1 MKPTRLI
8 LIPAVASQPAP
19 YLVVSPDGYIL
30 HRGTLTLDGTDQPQ
44 PMRTVAVTPGADV
57 MIRWLD
63 LPTGSVVQMRAAA
76 AWSLRD
82 DVAATPER
90 LATILGPSAG
100 AGQLRLTAVV
110 SRALLEAWT
119 DYLRALG
126 VNADVLVPDVLT
138 LSEPDADDEVLAV
151 SFGNSVALRGRR
163 FAATVQ
169 PELVEL
175 IAADRR
181 VVAVEDS
188 DAVERALI
196 AAALAPAINLL
207 ETGDREHRTAS
218 GSWRRAAALA
228 GLVLVSPLLLTAAAA
243 ARDDM
248 AARQMRAEALAA
260 IAVAAPDLARTADP
274 VAAFRQRVAAAPPPG
289 GVTAAAAALF
299 VAVESVEGAELDI
312 LIADPETGVKATVSH
327 PAYSD
332 MARIQSAMADAGMLV
347 TETGT
352 LDDAGRVVSDITI
365 GAAR

>member
-30 HRGTLTLDGTDQPQ
+30 HRGVLTLDDAEQPL

-63 LPTGSVVQMRAAA
+63 LPTGSLAQTRAAA
-76 AWSLRD
+76 AWIVRD

-90 LATILGPSAG
+90 LATILGPNAG
-100 AGQLRLTAVV
+100 AGQARLTAVV

-119 DYLRALG
+119 YYLRALG

-138 LSEPDADDEVLAV
+138 LAEPDADDEVLAV
-151 SFGNSVALRGRR
+151 SFGESVALRGRR

-175 IAADRR
+175 ITADRR

-196 AAALAPAINLL
+196 AAALDPAINLL
-207 ETGDREHRTAS
+207 ETGDREHAVAS
-218 GSWRRAAALA
+218 GGWRRAAVLAAL
-228 GLVLVSPLLLTAAAA
+228 VVVSPLLLTLAAA

-248 AARQMRAEALAA
+248 AARRMRTEALAA

-274 VAAFRQRVAAAPPPG
+274 VAAFRQRAAAAPPPG

-299 VAVESVEGAELDI
+299 IAVEGVEGAELDI

-327 PAYSD
+327 PAYAD
-332 MARIQSAMADAGMLV
+332 MARIQSAMAQSGMTV